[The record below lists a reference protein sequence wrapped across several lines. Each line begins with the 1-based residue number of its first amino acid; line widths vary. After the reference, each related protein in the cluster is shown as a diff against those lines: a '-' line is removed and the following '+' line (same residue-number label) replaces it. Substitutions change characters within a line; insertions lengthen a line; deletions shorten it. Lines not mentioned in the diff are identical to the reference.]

1 MKRMDV
7 YSQNL
12 KGGKMSK
19 SLGVRVICLCVV
31 MLVAFVGLSFSDE
44 AREGKK
50 EFAPEGCEV
59 IFNSN
64 SFQSGIE
71 SEKSLGS
78 LVKTISPLG
87 EDAVSY
93 GFAAK
98 SDEAKIFII
107 GALYS
112 EGLAYLKSGDMG
124 MAKARLESISKEFIN
139 LNVPSSLYN
148 YTTKMQNWMNTEKY
162 TADVLVD
169 FYALFQPFFEDF
181 ARGLGEDELILS
193 RAGSWF
199 VDMSLSAAAG
209 DRVMLKQTETIKYFA
224 KEMKRMDAPKGV
236 LDALDKI
243 AKIAEKDEISDKDI
257 EKVLESVK
265 KIQTILG

>member
-1 MKRMDV
+1 MSGNRGMKII
-7 YSQNL
+7 
-12 KGGKMSK
+12 GF
-19 SLGVRVICLCVV
+19 CVV
-31 MLVAFVGLSFSDE
+31 VLIFFIGISFADE
-44 AREGKK
+44 ARVGEEKYD
-50 EFAPEGCEV
+50 PEGGEV

-64 SFQSGIE
+64 SFQSEIE

-78 LVKTISPLG
+78 LAKSIFPEG
-87 EDAVSY
+87 DDAFSY

-112 EGLAYLKSGDMG
+112 EGLAYLKSGDLG
-124 MAKARLESISKEFIN
+124 MAKARLEAISKEFIN

-148 YTTKMQNWMNTEKY
+148 YATQMQNWMNTEKY
-162 TADVLVD
+162 SADILVD

-209 DRVMLKQTETIKYFA
+209 DRIMLKQSEKIKYFM

-236 LDALDKI
+236 LDALGRI
-243 AKIAEKDEISDKDI
+243 EKIAEKDEISDKDI

>member
-1 MKRMDV
+1 MGRKIM
-7 YSQNL
+7 
-12 KGGKMSK
+12 
-19 SLGVRVICLCVV
+19 IAVV
-31 MLVAFVGLSFSDE
+31 MLAVILYGLLAFSED
-44 AREGKK
+44 ARVL
-50 EFAPEGCEV
+50 PEGSIDKEGEI

-64 SFQSGIE
+64 RMQSGIQSDKTL
-71 SEKSLGS
+71 SELAKS
-78 LVKTISPLG
+78 VSPVS
-87 EDAVSY
+87 EDAFSY

-112 EGLAYLKSGDMG
+112 EGLAYLKSGDLT
-124 MAKARLESISKEFIN
+124 MAKARLEAISREFIN

-148 YTTKMQNWMNTEKY
+148 YAAQMQNWMKTEKY
-162 TADVLVD
+162 SADVLVD
-169 FYALFQPFFEDF
+169 FYALFQPFFEDY

-199 VDMSLSAAAG
+199 LDMSLSAAAG
-209 DRVMLKQTETIKYFA
+209 DKLMLKQSGTIEYFME
-224 KEMKRMDAPKGV
+224 EMKRMDAPKGV
-236 LDALDKI
+236 LDALDRI
-243 AKIAEKDEISDKDI
+243 AKIAKKEELSDRDV